1 MKAFDT
7 LETHLNQQVLAAK
20 ASQDIVDTVL
30 AIAAAAQRISTLIGR
45 GRLAGDLAAA
55 RGDNTDGDTQRE
67 LDLVANEII
76 LTALQDAP
84 VAWVVSE
91 ELEQPAEGKVGAPLV
106 VAVDPLDGSSNID
119 TNTAVGTIFSILPA
133 CADADA
139 PVAASVLQPGSRQ
152 LAAGYIIYGPQTAL
166 VLTLGNGT
174 LLFTLDR
181 ENGSFYLSDPAVQI
195 PETTREFA
203 INVSNFRHWDRPVR
217 SYIDDCLNG
226 EDGYRNDNYNMRW
239 LASLVAECHR
249 ILSRGG
255 VFLYPSDARK
265 GYAAGRLRLLYE
277 VNPIA
282 FLVEQAGGAAT
293 DGQQRLLDI
302 EPANIHERAPMI
314 FGSRREIA
322 RIERYFDA
330 SDTHAERSQLFNK
343 RGLFRA

>member
-1 MKAFDT
+1 MNSLDT
-7 LETHLNQQVLAAK
+7 LETHLNQQVLTARV
-20 ASQDIVDTVL
+20 SQEIATTVL
-30 AIAAAAQRISTLIGR
+30 AIATAAQSISTLIAR
-45 GRLAGDLAAA
+45 GRLAGDLGAE
-55 RGDNTDGDTQRE
+55 RGDNSDGDTQKE

-76 LTALQDAP
+76 LAALKDAP
-84 VAWVVSE
+84 VAWIVSE
-91 ELEQPAEGKVGAPLV
+91 ELEQPAQGKSNAPLV
-106 VAVDPLDGSSNID
+106 VAIDPLDGSSNID

-133 CADADA
+133 CDDVDA

-181 ENGSFYLSDPAVQI
+181 EAGTFYLSDPAVQI

-217 SYIDDCLNG
+217 TYIDDCLNG

-255 VFLYPSDARK
+255 VFLYPADARK
-265 GYAAGRLRLLYE
+265 GYSAGRLRLLYE
-277 VNPIA
+277 VSPIA

-293 DGQQRLLDI
+293 TGQQRLLEI
-302 EPANIHERAPMI
+302 EPASIHERAPMI

-330 SDTHAERSQLFNK
+330 SDAHAERSQLFNK